1 VRFRAVIFDLWE
13 TLVDWPVD
21 DARQLTKRI
30 AAHTR
35 LDDDAFMRAWE
46 ENSRLRQTGPLAA
59 AYRALGLPEEHIDV
73 HVAAR
78 HDLARRA
85 LRPREGVVDTLDELR
100 ERGLK
105 LGLISVCSEEV
116 PALWPQ
122 TPLAKR
128 FDATTFSSECGVMKP
143 EPEIYLRTADALGI
157 DPADTLYVGDGA
169 NDELRGA
176 RDVGM
181 TPVLIAANGREPWWP
196 EARDWRGARIA
207 TIPEVLTLVE

>member
-1 VRFRAVIFDLWE
+1 MRFRAVIFDLWE

-21 DARQLTKRI
+21 DARQLTQRI
-30 AAHTR
+30 AAHTG

-46 ENSRLRQTGPLAA
+46 ENYRLRETGPLAA
-59 AYRALGLPEEHIDV
+59 AYRALGLPEEHIEV

-78 HDLARRA
+78 HELARRA
-85 LRPREGVVDTLDELR
+85 LRPRDGVVATLDELR
-100 ERGLK
+100 RRGLK

-116 PALWPQ
+116 PAVWPQ
-122 TPLAKR
+122 TPLAAR

-157 DPADTLYVGDGA
+157 DPVDTLYVGDGA

-176 RDVGM
+176 REVGM
-181 TPVLIAANGREPWWP
+181 TPVLIAETDREPWWP
-196 EARDWRGARIA
+196 EVRDWSGPRIA
-207 TIPEVLTLVE
+207 AIPEVLELVE